1 MFNSGVRQHNLKQ
14 LYDMISVKIKT
25 YGINRPYCMNYRM
38 SDDDTADDIAMT
50 TYDCVGVILIIEHI
64 TVHHVQPTCTHL
76 LTVHIQPTCTKDEL
90 IRVRLIENR
99 NIFAPK
105 YLCVVAKTPEPLTIQ
120 LLSCCVFIYCTHLLM
135 FVQSF
140 KSLSIK
146 LFC

>member
-1 MFNSGVRQHNLKQ
+1 
-14 LYDMISVKIKT
+14 
-25 YGINRPYCMNYRM
+25 MN
-38 SDDDTADDIAMT
+38 DDTADDIAMV
-50 TYDCVGVILIIEHI
+50 TYDCVAVILIIECV
-64 TVHHVQPTCTHL
+64 TVHVQPTLYMCSLH
-76 LTVHIQPTCTKDEL
+76 VHTKDEL

-99 NIFAPK
+99 NILHLNIFVLLQK
-105 YLCVVAKTPEPLTIQ
+105 LLSLLTIQ